1 MEEGWVDFMME
12 DVLVGLLMSLLTLL
26 DTELI
31 PIVLGSVVVVDPL
44 TREEDV
50 KEVMEVDVMYGG

>member
-1 MEEGWVDFMME
+1 MIE

-31 PIVLGSVVVVDPL
+31 PIVLGSVVVGAPL

-50 KEVMEVDVMYGG
+50 KEVMEVEVMYGG

>member
-1 MEEGWVDFMME
+1 ME

-31 PIVLGSVVVVDPL
+31 PIVVGSVVVVAPL
-44 TREEDV
+44 TSEDDV
-50 KEVMEVDVMYGG
+50 KEVMEVEVMYGG